1 MSEGIKLTQYSHGS
15 GCGCKI
21 APAVLENILKQSGTN
36 IRMNELLVGYESKD
50 DAAVYRLHNDTC
62 LISTVD
68 FFTPVVDDPYLFG
81 RIAAANALSDV
92 YAMGGDPL
100 LAIAILGWPVDKLP
114 AELAAKVLEGGRDAC
129 KEVGIPLAG
138 GHSIDSPEPFFGLA
152 VNGLVTEKNI
162 LRNNTASEGDF
173 LFLTKPI
180 GSGILSA
187 AMKRG
192 KLLAEHEAVLIQ
204 NLTTINKI
212 GSKLSN
218 ISEVHA
224 VTDVTGFGLLGHLIE
239 ITEGSGLSSV
249 LEYSTI
255 PLLDGAAKYA
265 SEFIFPDNTYR
276 NWNGYEKKVSGV
288 DGPSFITLSDP
299 QTNGGLLISIAENG
313 LPELKK
319 LLEEYTPSIP
329 FVSIGRIIA
338 KDKFEVLVK

>member
-1 MSEGIKLTQYSHGS
+1 MSEEIKLTQYSHGS

-21 APAVLENILKQSGTN
+21 APAVLENILKQSGVN
-36 IRMNELLVGYESKD
+36 IRINELLVGHESKD

-68 FFTPVVDDPYLFG
+68 FFTPVVDDAYLFG

-192 KLLAEHEAVLIQ
+192 KLLTEHEAVLIQ
-204 NLTTINKI
+204 NLTAINKI
-212 GSKLSN
+212 GSKLSS
-218 ISEVHA
+218 IPDVHA

-239 ITEGSGLSSV
+239 LTEGSGLSAV

-276 NWNGYEKKVSGV
+276 NWNGYEKKVRGV
-288 DGPSFITLSDP
+288 DGPSFITLSDRRP
-299 QTNGGLLISIAENG
+299 M
-313 LPELKK
+313 
-319 LLEEYTPSIP
+319 
-329 FVSIGRIIA
+329 
-338 KDKFEVLVK
+338 EVF